1 MCRCSVCSI
10 NPSPPSATTTSASSG
25 SWLPYNC
32 VSCASACWA
41 SAPALATKAMRS
53 NRVGVVMGSGAHM
66 ALLNGSAGLVYTT
79 SVVLVE
85 IGMLFEQYHSLYSV
99 FDLNVNVVRQP
110 NGGPGPSYF
119 EPKLELK
126 TVGVINRRIRR
137 IGTWLRPSSRGVAH
151 GLCSR

>member
-1 MCRCSVCSI
+1 
-10 NPSPPSATTTSASSG
+10 
-25 SWLPYNC
+25 
-32 VSCASACWA
+32 
-41 SAPALATKAMRS
+41 
-53 NRVGVVMGSGAHM
+53 M
-66 ALLNGSAGLVYTT
+66 ALLNGSEGLVYTT

-85 IGMLFEQYHSLYSV
+85 IAMLFEQYHSLYSV

-137 IGTWLRPSSRGVAH
+137 IGTWPRPSSRGVAH